1 MFDTGPSPGNDIQSN
16 MYSVYS
22 MLEREMAKK
31 LPVPRYTTTK
41 T

>member
-31 LPVPRYTTTK
+31 TACTSIYNN
-41 T
+41 